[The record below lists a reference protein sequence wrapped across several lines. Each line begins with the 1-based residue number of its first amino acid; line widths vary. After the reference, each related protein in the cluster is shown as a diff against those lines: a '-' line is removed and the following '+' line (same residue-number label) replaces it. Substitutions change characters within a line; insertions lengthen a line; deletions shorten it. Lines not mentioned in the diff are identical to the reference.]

1 MNQKGQDL
9 TAVQKKT
16 NMTPMLWVGDTYT
29 KTEFFLLLWLLWK
42 TENKNESPDGRV
54 KIKKK

>member
-54 KIKKK
+54 KIK